1 MSGIKFCPY
10 CGKKLGDGM
19 AFCPYC
25 GNKLPSISSVSAPAQ
40 AEKEPAA
47 PMKQPAPEISPCQIS
62 GDVLVSAAK
71 TLTKIVVPSGVKV
84 IASRAF
90 QNNSVLREVVLP
102 EGIIEIAPL
111 AFFRCANLEKVE
123 LPHSLK
129 KIGSAAF
136 QGCKALQSLSFGE
149 NLAEVENDA
158 FRDCEQLKEAVFVG
172 GMSSLGDNVFSG
184 CSSLTSVILPTGI
197 KTIHS
202 GTFAGCSSLT
212 DVSLP
217 SSVTTISKSAFA
229 SLPITSINLK
239 NVEML
244 GEGAFKGCKA
254 LREVKRG
261 ATSKLKSIPKAAF
274 QDCVSLKKF
283 AIPASVTYIGDHAF
297 FGSGLTS
304 VILSNDISYIGDAF
318 SATQITS
325 ISIPLKAANS
335 AKVGYCKLLRTIFL
349 PYGMKTIPDLAY
361 PSNPCLTSISI
372 PETVT
377 SIGSGAFQSDTALT
391 SVSIP
396 RGITLMDMA
405 VFAYCTALTDLY
417 VPSTVRTVAADAFYG
432 CSSLTVHYA
441 GTRDEMFDS
450 KGWSMADSYGIRA
463 IQCRDGIYDRAFY
476 VSKFR
481 R

>member
-10 CGKKLGDGM
+10 CGKRLGDGM

-25 GNKLPSISSVSAPAQ
+25 GKKLPSISSASAPVQ
-40 AEKEPAA
+40 PKEQPSAA
-47 PMKQPAPEISPCQIS
+47 NKQPAPRANPCVIS
-62 GDVLVSAAK
+62 GDVLVSAEK

-84 IASRAF
+84 IASRSF
-90 QNNSVLREVVLP
+90 QSNTVLREVVLP
-102 EGIIEIAPL
+102 EGIIEIDSH
-111 AFFRCANLEKVE
+111 AFFGCTNLEKVE
-123 LPHSLK
+123 LPHTLK
-129 KIGSAAF
+129 KIGVAAF
-136 QGCKALQSLSFGE
+136 RACKSLQSLSFGE
-149 NLAEVENDA
+149 NLAEVGSEA
-158 FRDCEQLKEAVFVG
+158 FLGCEQLKEAVFVG
-172 GMSSLGDNVFSG
+172 GMNNLGDKVFSG
-184 CSSLTSVILPTGI
+184 CSSLTRVVLPEGI
-197 KTIHS
+197 KVIHS
-202 GTFAGCSSLT
+202 DTFAGCSSLT
-212 DVSLP
+212 EVSLP

-239 NVEML
+239 NIEML

-254 LREVKRG
+254 LCEVKFG

-274 QDCVSLKKF
+274 QDCVSLEKI

-297 FGSGLTS
+297 FGSGLTGVS
-304 VILSNDISYIGDAF
+304 LGSDISYIGDAF
-318 SATQITS
+318 CATQITS

-335 AKVGYCKLLRTIFL
+335 AKVGYCKLLRSISL
-349 PYGMKTIPDLAY
+349 PYGMKSIPDLAY

-372 PETVT
+372 PDTVT
-377 SIGSGAFQSDTALT
+377 SIGAGAFQSDTALT

-396 RGITLMDMA
+396 RGVTMMDMA

-417 VPSTVRTVAADAFYG
+417 VPNTVKTVASDSFYG

-450 KGWSMADSYGIRA
+450 RGWSTADIYGIRA
-463 IQCRDGIYDRAFY
+463 IRCRDGIYDREFC